1 MNGVRDELLSMAR
14 IGAVTKENLREG
26 DLSGPIL
33 ALNNRATF
41 ANQT

>member
-26 DLSGPIL
+26 DFLGVILSQRGCVS
-33 ALNNRATF
+33 
-41 ANQT
+41 